1 MGAPVALNYESSYNQ
16 DMKQA
21 HSLKVKQA
29 THNRSSTGSIPV
41 GPTIKS
47 LRKQGKWPFPEWEN
61 GHIVMVKVVNKRQ
74 PKPNWFKE
82 VGEALY

>member
-1 MGAPVALNYESSYNQ
+1 
-16 DMKQA
+16 
-21 HSLKVKQA
+21 
-29 THNRSSTGSIPV
+29 
-41 GPTIKS
+41 